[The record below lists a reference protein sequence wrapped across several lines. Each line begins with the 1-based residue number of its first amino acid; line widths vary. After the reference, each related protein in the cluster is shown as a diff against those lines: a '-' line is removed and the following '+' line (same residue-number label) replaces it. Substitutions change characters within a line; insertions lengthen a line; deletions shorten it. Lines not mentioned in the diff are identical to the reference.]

1 MKTMS
6 RAFVTALG
14 FASLAALVP
23 PAHASAQMSKDQ
35 TATVT
40 VDNTRK
46 VPVVVYMDHGPFDT
60 RLGTVAPHTKA
71 TLQLPPYL
79 ADGETV
85 QVFVHP
91 EGGED
96 LASQDVTVNKGQN
109 IDILVPTN
117 DEGYIPPPPREQIP
131 NPGPGTTTV
140 TVQNE
145 RNEMVTVFLEQG
157 AFDSRIGTVA
167 AHQEKTL
174 MIPADLT
181 RDAPDVEIFVHPEGG
196 LDLASQTFDLKPDA
210 HLLVKVPAR

>member
-14 FASLAALVP
+14 VASLAALVP
-23 PAHASAQMSKDQ
+23 PAHASAQMSKDM

-40 VDNTRK
+40 VDNTRS

-60 RLGTVAPHTKA
+60 RLGTVAPDTKA
-71 TLQLPPYL
+71 TLQLPSYL

-96 LASQDVTVNKGQN
+96 LASQDLTVNKGQN
-109 IDILVPTN
+109 VDILVPTN
-117 DEGYIPPPPREQIP
+117 DAGYLPPPPPEEIP

-140 TVQNE
+140 TVQNK
-145 RNEMVTVFLEQG
+145 RNQPVTVFIDQG
-157 AFDSRIGTVA
+157 PFDSRIGTVA

-174 MIPADLT
+174 VIPASLT
-181 RDAPDVEIFVHPEGG
+181 LDAPDVEIFVHPEGG

>member
-1 MKTMS
+1 MKTMG
-6 RAFVTALG
+6 RALVTALG
-14 FASLAALVP
+14 FASLAAMVP
-23 PAHASAQMSKDQ
+23 PVHVSAQMSKDQ
-35 TATVT
+35 TAAVT
-40 VDNTRK
+40 VDNTRS

-71 TLQLPPYL
+71 TLQLPSYL

-96 LASQDVTVNKGQN
+96 LASQDVTVNKGQD
-109 IDILVPTN
+109 IDVYVPTN
-117 DEGYIPPPPREQIP
+117 DAGYVPPPPPEEIP
-131 NPGPGTTTV
+131 NPGPETTTV
-140 TVQNE
+140 TVQNA
-145 RNEMVTVFLEQG
+145 RNQPVTVFLEQG

-167 AHQEKTL
+167 ANHEKTL
-174 MIPADLT
+174 VIPAFLT

>member
-1 MKTMS
+1 MKTMR
-6 RAFVTALG
+6 RALVTALG
-14 FASLAALVP
+14 FASLAAMVP

-35 TATVT
+35 AATVT
-40 VDNTRK
+40 VDNTRS
-46 VPVVVYMDHGPFDT
+46 VPVVVYMDRGPFDT

-71 TLQLPPYL
+71 TLQLPSYL

-96 LASQDVTVNKGQN
+96 LASQDVTVNKGQD
-109 IDILVPTN
+109 IDVYVPTN
-117 DEGYIPPPPREQIP
+117 DAGYVPPPPPEEIP
-131 NPGPGTTTV
+131 NPGPETTTV
-140 TVQNE
+140 TVQNA
-145 RNEMVTVFLEQG
+145 RNQPVTVFLEQG

-167 AHQEKTL
+167 ANHEKTL
-174 MIPADLT
+174 VIPAFLT

>member
-210 HLLVKVPAR
+210 HLLVKVPGR

>member
-1 MKTMS
+1 VKTMS

-14 FASLAALVP
+14 LASLAALVP
-23 PAHASAQMSKDQ
+23 PAHVSAQMSKDE

-40 VDNTRK
+40 VDNTRP
-46 VPVVVYMDHGPFDT
+46 VPVVVYMDRGPFDT

-71 TLQLPPYL
+71 TLQLPRYL
-79 ADGETV
+79 AEGETV

-109 IDILVPTN
+109 IDVLVPTN
-117 DEGYIPPPPREQIP
+117 DAGYVPPPPPEKIP
-131 NPGPGTTTV
+131 NPGPGITTV
-140 TVQNE
+140 TVQNA
-145 RNEMVTVFLEQG
+145 RNEAVTVFLEQG
-157 AFDSRIGTVA
+157 EFDTRIGTVA
-167 AHQEKTL
+167 PNKEKTL
-174 MIPADLT
+174 TIPAFLT
-181 RDAPDVEIFVHPEGG
+181 RDRPSVEIFVHPEGG